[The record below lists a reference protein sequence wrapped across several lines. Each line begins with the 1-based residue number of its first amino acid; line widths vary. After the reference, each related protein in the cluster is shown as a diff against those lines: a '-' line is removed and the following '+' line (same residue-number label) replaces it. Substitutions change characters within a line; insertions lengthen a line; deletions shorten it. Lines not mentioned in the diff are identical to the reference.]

1 MRDRCRRITRYC
13 STIIIYL
20 FVFVVYSRAPK
31 ARYNYRFAITSSSS
45 AQYFSRCDSSQDD
58 CTRCREI
65 RVCYYGQLPT
75 INSGGHL
82 PTRLAAHDRMNLCR
96 DDAP

>member
-20 FVFVVYSRAPK
+20 FVFVVYTRAPK

-45 AQYFSRCDSSQDD
+45 ARYFSRCDSSRDD

-65 RVCYYGQLPT
+65 RIRYYGRLPT
-75 INSGGHL
+75 INSERRL
-82 PTRLAAHDRMNLCR
+82 PTRLAVHDRMNFYR